1 MMYGTWVAGGLR
13 MSGVGEPGN
22 LKERGYVIPKP
33 GDGVAAP
40 LTNDVF
46 KDDRGLLWVTDK
58 ERGLDVIEY
67 KN

>member
-1 MMYGTWVAGGLR
+1 MKSRIDDLR
-13 MSGVGEPGN
+13 RLYRLLCPIRELS
-22 LKERGYVIPKP
+22 KERGYFIPKP

>member
-1 MMYGTWVAGGLR
+1 MNR
-13 MSGVGEPGN
+13 P
-22 LKERGYVIPKP
+22 YVIPKP

-67 KN
+67 RGDS